1 MSTVVGTKY
10 ELTCPHGK
18 IKNPE
23 TYQQLVC
30 LPFRQIGLE
39 PPGNRQCSGKYHKQL
54 AGYDFKLIFQL
65 LHVRMT
71 HGQNNNV
78 GARGKILD
86 GNLQNIK
93 TVKEIQRAICYI
105 KDNQLVKTFQK
116 VKLEYTLKKI

>member
-1 MSTVVGTKY
+1 
-10 ELTCPHGK
+10 
-18 IKNPE
+18 
-23 TYQQLVC
+23 
-30 LPFRQIGLE
+30 
-39 PPGNRQCSGKYHKQL
+39 
-54 AGYDFKLIFQL
+54 
-65 LHVRMT
+65 MT

-78 GARGKILD
+78 GARGKIID